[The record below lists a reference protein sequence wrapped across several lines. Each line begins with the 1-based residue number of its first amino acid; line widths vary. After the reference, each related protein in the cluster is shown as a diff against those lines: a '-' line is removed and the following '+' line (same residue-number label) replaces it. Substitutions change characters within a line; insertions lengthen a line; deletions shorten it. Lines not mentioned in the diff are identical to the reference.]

1 MSSLPQRKK
10 TAEEIA
16 QLRESLGVS
25 PSPAAIPHPS
35 AAPHAVAAPHFA
47 AARHHAAPHSEP
59 QFAKEWDTAEAIPPS
74 PRQIKRV
81 RSLKKS
87 EQAPIEIKPVHNNEQ
102 SNLPT
107 RRRSHEELGE
117 MQRREALALLDTH
130 APNPKLMPAH
140 PAWIT
145 PGYLF
150 AISGASCFVFD
161 SFPWIATA
169 ACAACA
175 LIVSLSLYLK
185 RPISKHHAGF
195 IAVISLFV
203 IVFGSL
209 HYFPQLQHAT

>member
-25 PSPAAIPHPS
+25 PSPAAIAPPP
-35 AAPHAVAAPHFA
+35 AAEIDSPI
-47 AARHHAAPHSEP
+47 
-59 QFAKEWDTAEAIPPS
+59 AKECDAAEAIPPS
-74 PRQIKRV
+74 PRPIKRV

-87 EQAPIEIKPVHNNEQ
+87 EQAPIEIKPIHNNEH

-107 RRRSHEELGE
+107 RRRSHEELEE
-117 MQRREALALLDTH
+117 MQRREALAHLENH
-130 APNPKLMPAH
+130 APNPKLIPAH
-140 PAWIT
+140 PAWIA

-150 AISGASCFVFD
+150 AIGGASCFVFD
-161 SFPWIATA
+161 NFPWIATA

-175 LIVSLSLYLK
+175 LIVALTLYLK

-203 IVFGSL
+203 IIFGSL
-209 HYFPQLQHAT
+209 HHFPQLQHAT

>member
-25 PSPAAIPHPS
+25 PSPAATPHPS
-35 AAPHAVAAPHFA
+35 AAPHAVAAPQFA
-47 AARHHAAPHSEP
+47 AAPHAAAQPSEP
-59 QFAKEWDTAEAIPPS
+59 QFAREWDAAEAIPRA
-74 PRQIKRV
+74 PRPIKHV

-87 EQAPIEIKPVHNNEQ
+87 ERAPIEIKPVQ
-102 SNLPT
+102 SNEHSKLPT
-107 RRRSHEELGE
+107 RRRSHEELVE
-117 MQRREALALLDTH
+117 MKHREALALLDQQ
-130 APNPKLMPAH
+130 APNPKLIPAH
-140 PAWIT
+140 PAWIA

-150 AISGASCFVFD
+150 AIGGASCFVFD
-161 SFPWIATA
+161 EFPWIATA
-169 ACAACA
+169 ACVGCA
-175 LIVSLSLYLK
+175 LIIALSLYLK

-203 IVFGSL
+203 TVFGSL

>member
-25 PSPAAIPHPS
+25 PSPAAT
-35 AAPHAVAAPHFA
+35 
-47 AARHHAAPHSEP
+47 ARPPATEIDSP
-59 QFAKEWDTAEAIPPS
+59 FDREWDAAEAIPRA
-74 PRQIKRV
+74 PRPIKRV

-87 EQAPIEIKPVHNNEQ
+87 EQAPIEIKPIQ
-102 SNLPT
+102 SNEHSKLPT
-107 RRRSHEELGE
+107 RRHSHQALEE
-117 MQRREALALLDTH
+117 MKHREALALLDQQ
-130 APNPKLMPAH
+130 APNPKLIPAH
-140 PAWIT
+140 PAWIA

-150 AISGASCFVFD
+150 AIGGASCFVFD
-161 SFPWIATA
+161 NLPWIATA

-175 LIVSLSLYLK
+175 LLVALSLYLK

-203 IVFGSL
+203 IIFGSL
-209 HYFPQLQHAT
+209 HHFPQLQHAT